1 MNVVPLVVFAV
12 CAATACAQTFTVVPA
27 AHAAADANSHLWL
40 AGAVAPLRQQ
50 TLVGASHLQ
59 ALVGRTLTA
68 LEVRRT
74 AANEAFVGG
83 TATMA
88 VTLSITSAAP
98 LAASPTFAANVGPAP
113 VTVFAGSVTLPA
125 SPAATS
131 ASVAWSPQNTVRIPF
146 ATPFVYPGGNLLV
159 DLQGQ
164 PIAGMNAPW
173 WMADAVFED
182 VAGALVTVGTGCGA
196 FGGAPQEWSQA
207 DVRTLVLG
215 AQARF
220 SAVGPLGGFGFAA
233 FGSPTSPV
241 PLAALGLPS
250 ASPSCALGVWPID
263 AMLVA
268 PFAPIAASVS
278 FGQAEVLV
286 PIPNH
291 PGLLGASLATQWFEP
306 SQPATSNTIQWTIS
320 PALPSLDL
328 TLVEG
333 HAADA
338 AGTVSVHHAPVLRF
352 ESQ

>member
-50 TLVGASHLQ
+50 TIVGASHLQ

-125 SPAATS
+125 SPAATG

-207 DVRTLVLG
+207 DVRTLAVRLTQLLVDEGAGRALGDAGRTRVLSTF
-215 AQARF
+215 AYERF
-220 SAVGPLGGFGFAA
+220 RDQLVPLVESISERGTRRAYR
-233 FGSPTSPV
+233 GSP
-241 PLAALGLPS
+241 A
-250 ASPSCALGVWPID
+250 
-263 AMLVA
+263 
-268 PFAPIAASVS
+268 
-278 FGQAEVLV
+278 
-286 PIPNH
+286 
-291 PGLLGASLATQWFEP
+291 
-306 SQPATSNTIQWTIS
+306 
-320 PALPSLDL
+320 
-328 TLVEG
+328 
-333 HAADA
+333 
-338 AGTVSVHHAPVLRF
+338 
-352 ESQ
+352 